1 MKSDVCIL
9 HEIKN
14 SLQEKKQT
22 ILQLLDDMNYRINE
36 VWSKQEREYIDACFA
51 YERYLAELKI
61 KPDRKETLIRIEDEA
76 TKYVRVLLGE
86 DEKKTLDE
94 MMKIVYARADANLKQ
109 IKQFKEELLRAM
121 KPYAYHV
128 NSISGLSELKA
139 SVQKENMYCNE
150 VVDGVFSVSD
160 YDQLILYIGRAVA
173 GGMHVMKNGS
183 ICIYSRNPVQSV
195 EEEIVVLKKDV
206 YLYRVSLDEFEPV
219 IDYVLNNGRAEIFFG
234 HEWISRKNK
243 VSCDGISL
251 RAVSINDW
259 TKHQFYYNTGVVDE
273 TTLGETYL
281 KKMDANCLNEVL
293 LSLVLSGKIARIN
306 LSAH

>member
-173 GGMHVMKNGS
+173 GGMHVMKN
-183 ICIYSRNPVQSV
+183 
-195 EEEIVVLKKDV
+195 
-206 YLYRVSLDEFEPV
+206 
-219 IDYVLNNGRAEIFFG
+219 
-234 HEWISRKNK
+234 
-243 VSCDGISL
+243 
-251 RAVSINDW
+251 
-259 TKHQFYYNTGVVDE
+259 
-273 TTLGETYL
+273 
-281 KKMDANCLNEVL
+281 
-293 LSLVLSGKIARIN
+293 
-306 LSAH
+306 

>member
-22 ILQLLDDMNYRINE
+22 ILQLLGDMNYRINE

-86 DEKKTLDE
+86 DDKKTLDE

-219 IDYVLNNGRAEIFFG
+219 IDYVLNNGRAEIFFE

-281 KKMDANCLNEVL
+281 KKMNANCLNEVL
-293 LSLVLSGKIARIN
+293 LSLVLNGKIVRI
-306 LSAH
+306 

>member
-86 DEKKTLDE
+86 DEKTLDE

-173 GGMHVMKNGS
+173 GGMHVMKNGN

-195 EEEIVVLKKDV
+195 EEEIVVLKKDI

-273 TTLGETYL
+273 ITLGETYL

-293 LSLVLSGKIARIN
+293 LSLVLSGKIVRI
-306 LSAH
+306 

>member
-173 GGMHVMKNGS
+173 GGMHVMKNGN

-195 EEEIVVLKKDV
+195 EEEIVVFKKDI

-273 TTLGETYL
+273 ITLGETYL

-293 LSLVLSGKIARIN
+293 LSLVLSGKIVRI
-306 LSAH
+306 

>member
-1 MKSDVCIL
+1 MKSDICIL

-14 SLQEKKQT
+14 SFQEKNQA

-36 VWSKQEREYIDACFA
+36 VWSKQERKYIDACFA

-86 DEKKTLDE
+86 DDKKTLDE

-173 GGMHVMKNGS
+173 GGMHVMKNGN

-195 EEEIVVLKKDV
+195 EEEIVVLKKDI

-243 VSCDGISL
+243 VSCDGTSL

-273 TTLGETYL
+273 TTLGEAYL

-293 LSLVLSGKIARIN
+293 LSVVLSGKIARI
-306 LSAH
+306 

>member
-22 ILQLLDDMNYRINE
+22 ILQLLGDMNYRINE

-219 IDYVLNNGRAEIFFG
+219 IDYVLNNGRAEIFFE

-293 LSLVLSGKIARIN
+293 RSLVLSGKIVRI
-306 LSAH
+306 

>member
-195 EEEIVVLKKDV
+195 DRKSVV
-206 YLYRVSLDEFEPV
+206 
-219 IDYVLNNGRAEIFFG
+219 
-234 HEWISRKNK
+234 
-243 VSCDGISL
+243 
-251 RAVSINDW
+251 
-259 TKHQFYYNTGVVDE
+259 
-273 TTLGETYL
+273 
-281 KKMDANCLNEVL
+281 
-293 LSLVLSGKIARIN
+293 
-306 LSAH
+306 

>member
-1 MKSDVCIL
+1 
-9 HEIKN
+9 
-14 SLQEKKQT
+14 
-22 ILQLLDDMNYRINE
+22 MNYRINE

-293 LSLVLSGKIARIN
+293 RSLVLSGKIVRI
-306 LSAH
+306 

>member
-293 LSLVLSGKIARIN
+293 RSLVLSGKIVRI
-306 LSAH
+306 

>member
-22 ILQLLDDMNYRINE
+22 ILQLLGDMNYRINE

-86 DEKKTLDE
+86 DDKKTLDE

-109 IKQFKEELLRAM
+109 IKQFKEELFRAM

-293 LSLVLSGKIARIN
+293 RSLVLSGKIVRI
-306 LSAH
+306 